1 MARGTGA
8 TITSIDSEDLRRI
21 LVQGRRALEDNVEA
35 VNALNVFPVPD
46 GDTGTNMLLT
56 LRALEDGPANAGG
69 QMPPGSVTAMAR
81 GALLGARGNSGV
93 IFAQFFQGLA
103 RGLEGKERFTAHDL
117 ALALA
122 EGSAAAYK
130 AVGNPVEGTML
141 TVIREMAEA
150 AQQEADRGVDFIE
163 TWDAVCQAARASVA
177 RTPTLLPVLREAGV
191 VDAGGLGLCVIME
204 GALSGLR
211 DEELGAIEL
220 PAPELDGDASAAQ
233 LVSEAFIDATEED
246 LYGYCTQ
253 FLIQGEGL
261 DPDAVRERLE
271 SLATS
276 TVVIGGD
283 AMVRIHVHAE
293 DPGPVL
299 SFGVSL
305 GTVSQV
311 SIENMDEQ
319 HQEFVAARRGK
330 QELKP
335 VGVLAI
341 ASGDGLS
348 DVFIGSGAARVLS
361 GGDTMNPST
370 QEILD
375 AVEEVGAER
384 VILLPNNPNIIA
396 AAQQAKPLSS
406 REITVIPTESIPQG
420 IAAMLSF
427 NSTQEYEENVREMEQ
442 AMGAVVSGAVCNA
455 SRDAELGGVRVAE
468 GQVMGLLERK
478 MVVSG
483 DDRIGALCDL
493 VSEIGPDGG
502 SLITLY
508 WGADTGEEEAHGA
521 AEELQNR
528 FNGVEV
534 EVVFGGQPH
543 YNYILSV
550 E

>member
-35 VNALNVFPVPD
+35 INALNVFPVPD

-56 LRALEDGPANAGG
+56 MRALEEEPPNAGG
-69 QMPPGSVTAMAR
+69 QITPGSVTAMAR

-103 RGLEGKERFTAHDL
+103 RGLGDKERFGAQDL

-150 AQQEADRGVDFIE
+150 AQQEAEREPDFVE
-163 TWDAVCQAARASVA
+163 LWDAVCQAARRSVA
-177 RTPTLLPVLREAGV
+177 RTPMLLPVLREAGV

-211 DEELGAIEL
+211 DEELGVIDL
-220 PAPELDGDASAAQ
+220 PAPDMDAAAATAQ

-261 DPDAVRERLE
+261 DPDDVRERLE

-293 DPGPVL
+293 DPGPVI

-305 GTVSQV
+305 GTLSQV

-330 QELKP
+330 QELQP

-341 ASGDGLS
+341 ASGDGLA
-348 DVFIGSGAARVLS
+348 DVFLGSGAARVLS

-370 QEILD
+370 REILD
-375 AVEEVGAER
+375 AVEAMGAER
-384 VILLPNNPNIIA
+384 AIVLPNNPNIIGA
-396 AAQQAKPLSS
+396 AEQAVTLSS
-406 REITVIPTESIPQG
+406 REIAIIPTESIPQG
-420 IAAMLSF
+420 ISALLSF
-427 NSTQEYEENVREMEQ
+427 NSTQEFEENVTEMEQ
-442 AMGAVVSGAVCNA
+442 SMGAVVSGAVCNA
-455 SRDAELGGVRVAE
+455 QRDAELGGVRVAE

-483 DDRIGALCDL
+483 DDRTGVLCDL
-493 VSEIGPDGG
+493 VSEMGPDDG

-508 WGADTGEEEAHGA
+508 WGADTRETEARVA

-528 FNGVEV
+528 FNDVEV